1 MISSFS
7 SLLFIYFV
15 LAPRHLRQC
24 NTVAWSPIEP
34 NLIAA
39 GLEKHRT
46 DHSVLLWDL
55 QRCPHTNGLLI
66 SSSGI
71 VFFST

>member
-1 MISSFS
+1 MVTAF
-7 SLLFIYFV
+7 LFFAYLIPGPSCPFAV
-15 LAPRHLRQC
+15 PRHVRQC
-24 NTVAWSPIEP
+24 NTVAWNPTES

-55 QRCPHTNGLLI
+55 QRCPHSNGKHLV
-66 SSSGI
+66 S
-71 VFFST
+71 